1 MASSPRLG
9 ATVAFLGA
17 FVLGVGFWAAIDR
30 SLWATAAAMA
40 LLAILAAL
48 PALGRLA
55 RIWSLQGLVLAP
67 GAEAEDRRSAEARR
81 RWLAHVLDLVPTA
94 LVSRSGDGRL
104 VALNRASRALFATD
118 GPILE
123 PPADLARVASGPLVA
138 DATPLLLGRAH
149 PRAYAVSLAEIR
161 HDDGPARLIALADI
175 DEQLRAREASTLK
188 DTLDVLSHEIM
199 NSLTPVT
206 SLAQSAQVL
215 LAEGDREG
223 AGDALAVLERRAS
236 GLLRFVAS
244 YRALARLP
252 QPSLRPVAIAPLLG
266 DVRRLFDSHQ
276 QISGIALE
284 ISPFPEATL
293 LGDPDLLVQAL
304 INLLLNAAQA
314 VAEGTADSEP
324 PRVRLSITL
333 HGTGVRFEVSDNGPG
348 LGALDPETVLKPFF
362 TSRPGGAGIGLSL
375 VSGIVAGHGG
385 RLEFGP
391 SGLGPTGLAVSFSL
405 EGKAGWSPGSAIGVG

>member
-1 MASSPRLG
+1 MASSQRLG

-30 SLWATAAAMA
+30 SLWATAAAMG

-55 RIWSLQGLVLAP
+55 RIWSLQGLALAP
-67 GAEAEDRRSAEARR
+67 GGQGEDRRSAEARR

-123 PPADLARVASGPLVA
+123 APADLARVAAGPLVA
-138 DATPLLLGRAH
+138 DATPLLLGRSH

-161 HDDGPARLIALADI
+161 QDDGPARLIALADI

-215 LAEGDREG
+215 LADGDRDG

-236 GLLRFVAS
+236 GLLRFVES

-252 QPSLRPVAIAPLLG
+252 LPVLRPVAIAPLLV
-266 DVRRLFDSHQ
+266 DVRRLFDGHD
-276 QISGIALE
+276 QISGVALE
-284 ISPFPEATL
+284 ISPAPDVVAA
-293 LGDPDLLVQAL
+293 GDPDLLVQAL

-314 VAEGTADSEP
+314 ASAEPGKAAP
-324 PRVRLSITL
+324 PRVRLSVSL
-333 HGTGVRFEVSDNGPG
+333 HPSGVRFEVSDNGPG
-348 LGALDPETVLKPFF
+348 LGGLDPETVLKPFF

-375 VSGIVAGHGG
+375 VSRIVEGHGG
-385 RLEFGP
+385 RLEFAP
-391 SGLGPTGLAVSFSL
+391 SELGPTGLAVSFSL
-405 EGKAGWSPGSAIGVG
+405 GLRKEAD